1 MQVQPQ
7 VIVGKNVAMSTARNS
22 FFTRWLDKNKTG
34 FLFVLPALIFYTIFF
49 FVPILNTIYYSF
61 VRWNGAAPTMQWV
74 GLANYAQM
82 FQDTQLWSAFQH
94 NVTWIIAGTLAPIA
108 IALPLALLV
117 TNISRGRLFYQTA
130 FFMPHILSNV
140 VVAVIWGWIYS
151 PQFGLL
157 NAALRNLGLDS
168 WTRGWL
174 GNPQT
179 ALFAIVAAAVWHYIG
194 FCLVIFV
201 AGLQDVDVT
210 LIEAAKM
217 DGANE
222 LQRFF
227 HVIIPQMRHVLN
239 MVIVYTLIGG
249 FNVFDIV
256 RVMTDGGPA
265 GNTELIGTYA
275 YKMSFRTLNIGYGAT
290 ISVLIMV
297 LSLGASIVYNL
308 LRDREEVRR

>member
-1 MQVQPQ
+1 MQARVRTMNGARADGQS
-7 VIVGKNVAMSTARNS
+7 IV
-22 FFTRWLDKNKTG
+22 RWVNKNKTG

-49 FVPILNTIYYSF
+49 VVPLLDTIYYSF
-61 VRWNGAAPTMQWV
+61 VRWNGASPVKQWI

-82 FQDTQLWSAFQH
+82 FQDSQLWNAFQH
-94 NVTWIIAGTLAPIA
+94 NLIWVIVGTAAPIA

-117 TNISRGRLFYQTA
+117 TSVSRGRLFFQTA
-130 FFMPHILSNV
+130 YFMPHILSNV

-157 NAALRNLGLDS
+157 NALLRSVGLES
-168 WTRGWL
+168 LTRGWL
-174 GNPQT
+174 GNPST
-179 ALFAIVAAAVWHYIG
+179 ALFAIIAAAVWNYLG

-217 DGANE
+217 DGANG
-222 LQRFF
+222 LQQFF
-227 HVIIPQMRHVLN
+227 HIIIPEMRNVLN

-265 GNTELIGTYA
+265 GATELIGTYA
-275 YKMSFRTLNIGYGAT
+275 YKMSFRTSNIGYGAT
-290 ISVLIMV
+290 ISMLIMV
-297 LSLGASIVYNL
+297 LSLVTSIIYNY
-308 LRDREEVRR
+308 LRDREEVVR